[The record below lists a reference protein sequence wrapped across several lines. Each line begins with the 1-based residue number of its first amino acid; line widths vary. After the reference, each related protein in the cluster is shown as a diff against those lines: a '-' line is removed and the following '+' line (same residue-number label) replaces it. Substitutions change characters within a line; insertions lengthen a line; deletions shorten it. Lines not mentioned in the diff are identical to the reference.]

1 MNLRTL
7 EDMKKCNTY
16 DYLEKGG
23 SDNDKKKKTTESYTG
38 GESSGMAVI
47 NPDAASLMQKA

>member
-7 EDMKKCNTY
+7 DSVKGKDKDEDKNKKNT
-16 DYLEKGG
+16 
-23 SDNDKKKKTTESYTG
+23 SSYTG

-47 NPDAASLMQKA
+47 NPDVAGIMGKAEKNSK